1 MARVKSVG
9 YLGLGSNIGDRRT
22 NLQAAVDLLPN
33 HGVQVLASS
42 SVYETEPVGEVLE
55 QRDFF
60 NVCLRVSTEL
70 EPEELLDV
78 CKEVEKQLG
87 RSLETEKHG
96 PRQIDVDLLLLGESS
111 YSSSRLQ
118 IPHRDLTNRRFVIL
132 PLLELD
138 AGLTLPDGKPLSEV
152 LSDEAIEKQRVD
164 LSGPSLKLNS

>member
-1 MARVKSVG
+1 
-9 YLGLGSNIGDRRT
+9 
-22 NLQAAVDLLPN
+22 
-33 HGVQVLASS
+33 
-42 SVYETEPVGEVLE
+42 
-55 QRDFF
+55 
-60 NVCLRVSTEL
+60 
-70 EPEELLDV
+70 
-78 CKEVEKQLG
+78 
-87 RSLETEKHG
+87 
-96 PRQIDVDLLLLGESS
+96 VDLLLLGESS